1 MLQILYQFEA
11 YGAICTLVAISW
23 TFDEPEQLRFPYRQ
37 LIQSDIQMTVLSYS
51 E

>member
-23 TFDEPEQLRFPYRQ
+23 TFDEPDR
-37 LIQSDIQMTVLSYS
+37 
-51 E
+51 